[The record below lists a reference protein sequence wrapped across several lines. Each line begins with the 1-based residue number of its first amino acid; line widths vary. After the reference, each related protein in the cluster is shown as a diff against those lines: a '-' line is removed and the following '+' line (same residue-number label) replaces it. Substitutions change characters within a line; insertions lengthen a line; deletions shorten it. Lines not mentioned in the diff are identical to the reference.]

1 MSMHWHVQWFDII
14 VVTFVG
20 PYCKSTNNIIVVL
33 PWNNEVAMN
42 FSPYLHIS
50 IIIFNVFCNYLRD
63 RQTYLQVTHDDF
75 LNSRWQL
82 ARESI
87 IVSNLNSPV
96 AKKLDVCMF
105 HPMVHGF
112 CHWWFQVQWFHN
124 NSTLAPLLLPWSKH
138 LRWHAKSCV
147 SLSIG
152 NVHALHV
159 EHLFI
164 LAHVIVTNGMWDPL
178 SIGPYWQW
186 YLLVRHGVSN
196 KCWKWYAH
204 ISGAKL
210 QVCNIALCTLEF
222 KLHVSIVLD
231 EEQITIPLR
240 KRELPLLVQWRALQ
254 MNM

>member
-96 AKKLDVCMF
+96 AKKTWCLYVSSN
-105 HPMVHGF
+105 GT
-112 CHWWFQVQWFHN
+112 WF
-124 NSTLAPLLLPWSKH
+124 
-138 LRWHAKSCV
+138 
-147 SLSIG
+147 
-152 NVHALHV
+152 
-159 EHLFI
+159 
-164 LAHVIVTNGMWDPL
+164 
-178 SIGPYWQW
+178 
-186 YLLVRHGVSN
+186 
-196 KCWKWYAH
+196 
-204 ISGAKL
+204 
-210 QVCNIALCTLEF
+210 
-222 KLHVSIVLD
+222 
-231 EEQITIPLR
+231 
-240 KRELPLLVQWRALQ
+240 LPLMVSSTMVSQQFHVGTPITTLIQTS
-254 MNM
+254 